1 MKRCAVLTVALL
13 VMVIAA
19 PLASV
24 LAEEEHVRVYF
35 DYFES
40 FDDGVINLTWVTALP
55 ISGEPMTVES
65 GRLVLVPANSS
76 AGTSRYA
83 WFNVFLVLDNAS
95 ISFDFY
101 PADNG
106 SLMVAVGQHFGDYV
120 GVELNVS
127 HSQVRI
133 VVYNVSAGVETTV
146 AVANY
151 SFDAGLLHHVEIEI
165 ANKTVAV
172 YINGSEVVE
181 GNVSAYPYE
190 EAAFLGLTYDAGDG
204 TSVGAYMDNLH
215 IASANYMPRIVEY
228 VTTTYVYHSI
238 ETVTETETATTT
250 VTALPVE
257 TSYAIIFGALLLLIA
272 ALAVVLRR
280 R

>member
-1 MKRCAVLTVALL
+1 MFLL
-13 VMVIAA
+13 
-19 PLASV
+19 LS
-24 LAEEEHVRVYF
+24 
-35 DYFES
+35 
-40 FDDGVINLTWVTALP
+40 
-55 ISGEPMTVES
+55 
-65 GRLVLVPANSS
+65 
-76 AGTSRYA
+76 
-83 WFNVFLVLDNAS
+83 NAS

-106 SLMVAVGQHFGDYV
+106 SLYIDTGQLFGDYIE
-120 GVELNVS
+120 VEFNVS
-127 HSQVRI
+127 YSQVKVSI
-133 VVYNVSAGVETTV
+133 YNATSDVLTTV

-165 ANKTVAV
+165 TNKTVAV

-181 GNVSAYPYE
+181 GNASAYPYE
-190 EAAFLGLTYDAGDG
+190 EVTFLGLTYDAGGG